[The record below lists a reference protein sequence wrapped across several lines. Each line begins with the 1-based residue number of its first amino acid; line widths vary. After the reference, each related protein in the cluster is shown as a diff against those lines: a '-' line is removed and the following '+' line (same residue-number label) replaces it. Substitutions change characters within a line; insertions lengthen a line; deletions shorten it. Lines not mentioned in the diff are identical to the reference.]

1 MMYNI
6 DIRYIEIEIRYRNP
20 IPLPSGRRRAFVGS
34 EPMRYTFPKAW
45 LGVIR
50 NRTSAELTRSCS
62 RDHSRKRQYPTDG
75 SKVSFRFSGQCVS
88 ARLFHRGNLLSNSN
102 KT

>member
-1 MMYNI
+1 MYNI

-50 NRTSAELTRSCS
+50 HP
-62 RDHSRKRQYPTDG
+62 D
-75 SKVSFRFSGQCVS
+75 
-88 ARLFHRGNLLSNSN
+88 FHRINPLLQPELLPEAAV
-102 KT
+102 TYR